1 MEVAG
6 ARKGK
11 RSNMRFCKLN
21 IEEKK
26 KRAHELTM
34 MRRGGGGGCSSSSE
48 QGGSSA
54 DVTSCRSSGKLRK
67 LQAFFVD
74 FVKRKERRERGEPR
88 SRIVW
93 RKKRR

>member
-34 MRRGGGGGCSSSSE
+34 MRRGGGGGCSSSS
-48 QGGSSA
+48 
-54 DVTSCRSSGKLRK
+54 KLREASK
-67 LQAFFVD
+67 ATRFLCGFCEE
-74 FVKRKERRERGEPR
+74 EREER
-88 SRIVW
+88 
-93 RKKRR
+93 KRRTQI